1 MKTVEELKCWLDLE
15 RLTTNHLTANDSL
28 LLEIA
33 TIELAEMR
41 VDLINSEERREEYTT
56 LYKTLTELLALRVD
70 KYARGIR

>member
-1 MKTVEELKCWLDLE
+1 MDLE